1 MVPMLD
7 LPGLL
12 AWWKSLKPGWRWTV
26 GLVPLVFIGAV
37 VLLYKLMDRRVIDP
51 TEVADRRA
59 LEEAERRAADLKAAE
74 ARLKVEVETVRRNA
88 AAEDKKDDA
97 AAVDLAQ
104 DLAKDPEDLV
114 GAMRNVGRG
123 GKP

>member
-1 MVPMLD
+1 MFV
-7 LPGLL
+7 
-12 AWWKSLKPGWRWTV
+12 
-26 GLVPLVFIGAV
+26 GAV

-51 TEVADRRA
+51 TETADRRA
-59 LEEAERRAADLKAAE
+59 REEAERRAADLKAAE
-74 ARLKVEVETVRRNA
+74 ARLKAEVETVRRNA